1 MGSGELYAER
11 SALEEN
17 GDKASFCVVSAP
29 PCSDQLIRYA
39 YACRCCL
46 HHVQISPPT
55 VNPTSPLQM
64 MTANID
70 YDNHLGRIAIGRVV
84 SGTIKKGQSV
94 SICSSL
100 EPGKVGT

>member
-1 MGSGELYAER
+1 
-11 SALEEN
+11 
-17 GDKASFCVVSAP
+17 
-29 PCSDQLIRYA
+29 
-39 YACRCCL
+39 
-46 HHVQISPPT
+46 
-55 VNPTSPLQM
+55 M

-100 EPGKVGT
+100 EPGKVGTGP